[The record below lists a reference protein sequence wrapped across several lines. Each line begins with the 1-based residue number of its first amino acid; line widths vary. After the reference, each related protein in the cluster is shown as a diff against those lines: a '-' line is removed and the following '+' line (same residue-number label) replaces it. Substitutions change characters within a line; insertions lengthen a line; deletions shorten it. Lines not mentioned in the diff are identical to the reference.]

1 MILNKKASRIK
12 WILYLTFLLK
22 QFIKT
27 VLITFVGVVF
37 TAFVD
42 KISVTYINSIHLI
55 TEVQDKIL

>member
-22 QFIKT
+22 QFIET
-27 VLITFVGVVF
+27 VLITFVGVVL

-42 KISVTYINSIHLI
+42 KIFITYINSMHLS
-55 TEVQDKIL
+55 TEV